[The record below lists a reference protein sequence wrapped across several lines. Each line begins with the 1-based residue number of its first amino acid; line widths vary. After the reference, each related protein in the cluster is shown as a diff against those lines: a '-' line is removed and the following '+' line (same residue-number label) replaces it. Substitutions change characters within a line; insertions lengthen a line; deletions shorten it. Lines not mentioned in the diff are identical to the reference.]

1 MGRGV
6 SIQALD
12 LHRDI
17 DELANLLVGTALLAK
32 LFLGLQRLRD
42 GDRVGRVA
50 GDQLGNA
57 VDLRIG
63 HFENAPDITQRGA
76 RLQRSK
82 GDDLGDLV
90 ETVFFLHIA
99 DHLFPPVLAEI
110 DIEVRHRDAL
120 RVEEALEQ
128 KPPAQRVE
136 IGDRQ
141 GPCHHRTRAGAA
153 PRAHR
158 NVARLRPLDEVG
170 NDQEIA
176 GKAHLAYNAK
186 LERQPFAIGRR
197 GSLAGHLVHLVGE
210 DMPGKPVLQPVLGLT
225 LELVLLAEPRLGF
238 EGRQDRLAHFRH
250 GAAAL
255 RDHQRVADSLGNVG
269 EQRRHLFGGFEIM
282 LGRKARPVILGQ
294 LAAIADTQKHMMRH
308 DHVAFFKTAVIRG
321 HQRNIGTDRRVQQHR
336 LGTPLGIEAVTL
348 QLDIDTAR
356 KRLFEGGKTFINQ
369 RRLPLGSS
377 RANETLHR
385 PAGKQDQIL
394 AVTSERF
401 QPNYRIIAALDLEK
415 GPRIVAAQ
423 RLVTGLALRQKHHLA
438 AAP

>member
-32 LFLGLQRLRD
+32 FFLGLQRLRD

-76 RLQRSK
+76 RLQRSE

-90 ETVFFLHIA
+90 ETVFLLNIA
-99 DHLFPPVLAEI
+99 DDLFPPVLAEI

-120 RVEEALEQ
+120 GVKEALEQ
-128 KPPAQRVE
+128 KLPAQRVE

-141 GPCHHRTRAGAA
+141 GPCHHRTCAGT
-153 PRAHR
+153 PPGAHR

-176 GKAHLAYNAK
+176 RKAHLADNAK
-186 LERQPFAIGRR
+186 LKRQPFAIGRR
-197 GSLAGHLVHLVGE
+197 GSLAGRLVHPVGE

-294 LAAIADTQKHMMRH
+294 LAAIADTQKHVMRH

-336 LGTPLGIEAVTL
+336 LGAPLGIEAVPL

-356 KRLFEGGKTFINQ
+356 KRFLERGKTFINQ
-369 RRLPLGSS
+369 RRLPLGSR
-377 RANETLHR
+377 RANETPHR
-385 PAGKQDQIL
+385 PAGKQDQAL

-401 QPNYRIIAALDLEK
+401 QPDHRIIAALDLEK

>member
-1 MGRGV
+1 M
-6 SIQALD
+6 
-12 LHRDI
+12 
-17 DELANLLVGTALLAK
+17 
-32 LFLGLQRLRD
+32 
-42 GDRVGRVA
+42 
-50 GDQLGNA
+50 
-57 VDLRIG
+57 
-63 HFENAPDITQRGA
+63 
-76 RLQRSK
+76 QRSE

-90 ETVFFLHIA
+90 ETVFLLNIA
-99 DHLFPPVLAEI
+99 DDLFPPVLAEI

-120 RVEEALEQ
+120 WVEEALEQ
-128 KPPAQRVE
+128 KLPAQRVE

-153 PRAHR
+153 PGAHR
-158 NVARLRPLDEVG
+158 NVTRLRPLDEVG

-176 GKAHLAYNAK
+176 RKAHLADNAK
-186 LERQPFAIGRR
+186 LKRQPFAIGRR
-197 GSLAGHLVHLVGE
+197 GSLAGRLVHPVGE

-294 LAAIADTQKHMMRH
+294 LAAIADTQKHIMRH

-336 LGTPLGIEAVTL
+336 LGAPLGIEAVTL

-356 KRLFEGGKTFINQ
+356 KRFLERGKTFINQ
-369 RRLPLGSS
+369 RRLPLGSR
-377 RANETLHR
+377 RANETPHR
-385 PAGKQDQIL
+385 PAGKQDQAL

-401 QPNYRIIAALDLEK
+401 QPDHRIIAALDLEK